1 MLTRQNLYRAVGAV
15 GFLLAA
21 FSGFLRGIAPP
32 EESAYSVGIASFL
45 MLCIVL
51 LLSTRARNGT
61 TLSSPKLWIGLSAA
75 LTVVAAG
82 SAILYWQSREKL
94 TFQYPPERPEG
105 EYVAG
110 TQYTSRAQAWAE
122 ATGQNASQIVAKFGG
137 LTQRNRVWSDDS
149 IRRAKLIL
157 VTTYLCCVL
166 SLAAAVFS
174 LVELSAPRAPPAHLV
189 KT

>member
-21 FSGFLRGIAPP
+21 FSGFLKGIAPP

-45 MLCIVL
+45 ALCIVL
-51 LLSTRARNGT
+51 LLSARAKAGSKHSR
-61 TLSSPKLWIGLSAA
+61 PRLWIGVSAA
-75 LTVVAAG
+75 LTVIAAG

-94 TFQYPPERPEG
+94 TFQYPLENPEG

-157 VTTYLCCVL
+157 ITTYLCCVL
-166 SLAAAVFS
+166 SLAGAVFS
-174 LVELSAPRAPPAHLV
+174 LVELSAPGAPTAQV
-189 KT
+189 AKT